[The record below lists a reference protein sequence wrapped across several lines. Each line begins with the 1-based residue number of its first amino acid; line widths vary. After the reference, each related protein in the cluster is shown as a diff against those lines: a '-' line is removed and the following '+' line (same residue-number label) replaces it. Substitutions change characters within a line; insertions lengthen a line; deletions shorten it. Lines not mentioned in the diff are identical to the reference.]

1 MASLLKENNDTVRW
15 GIIGAGAVCEV
26 KSGPAFY
33 KCDKSKLIAICRR
46 SEQEGKD
53 FCARHNV
60 PKYYSNVDD
69 ILNDNEINA
78 IYISTPPSTHHE
90 IAMKCLAKNLPTY
103 VEKPLG
109 RNYTETLDIVN
120 KFKQKKLP
128 LFVAY
133 YRRSQSKFL
142 HAKKLIENGEIGAIT
157 SVSYVMLRP
166 QKQMFINGEVSKA
179 KGNLPWRY
187 IAKESGGGLIMDIG
201 CHTLDII
208 DFMCGEI
215 SNVNGIATRID
226 NKTNKEK
233 DSNEYYYDVEDQV
246 SLSGNFKNGALLNC
260 LWCFN
265 GMKGIYDDTI
275 TIRGTTGEITMS
287 TFQPTP
293 LNVMKISG
301 NDQIVEKLDLPPPE
315 HAQQPLIQSICNCLI
330 GKNEINDVV
339 NISTGENAMRVAFIL
354 DLALK
359 NYYGNRNNDFW
370 NNKLLWPGLGNN
382 KNNNNNNSVSA
393 TPIRQ
398 AFVMTVNEGQRE
410 EYERRHR
417 PIWPELEEVL
427 KAHGVVTYSIYYM
440 KSTNQLFAYAE
451 IEDLERWSA
460 VAKTEVCQKWWVF
473 MGDIMPSNEDHSPV
487 SETLEE
493 VFHIE
498 Q

>member
-1 MASLLKENNDTVRW
+1 MASLLKENDDTVRW

-187 IAKESGGGLIMDIG
+187 IAKESGAD
-201 CHTLDII
+201 
-208 DFMCGEI
+208 
-215 SNVNGIATRID
+215 
-226 NKTNKEK
+226 
-233 DSNEYYYDVEDQV
+233 
-246 SLSGNFKNGALLNC
+246 
-260 LWCFN
+260 
-265 GMKGIYDDTI
+265 
-275 TIRGTTGEITMS
+275 
-287 TFQPTP
+287 
-293 LNVMKISG
+293 
-301 NDQIVEKLDLPPPE
+301 
-315 HAQQPLIQSICNCLI
+315 
-330 GKNEINDVV
+330 
-339 NISTGENAMRVAFIL
+339 
-354 DLALK
+354 
-359 NYYGNRNNDFW
+359 
-370 NNKLLWPGLGNN
+370 
-382 KNNNNNNSVSA
+382 
-393 TPIRQ
+393 
-398 AFVMTVNEGQRE
+398 
-410 EYERRHR
+410 
-417 PIWPELEEVL
+417 
-427 KAHGVVTYSIYYM
+427 
-440 KSTNQLFAYAE
+440 
-451 IEDLERWSA
+451 
-460 VAKTEVCQKWWVF
+460 
-473 MGDIMPSNEDHSPV
+473 
-487 SETLEE
+487 
-493 VFHIE
+493 
-498 Q
+498 